1 MNDTTMLHEGFITT
15 KEASRLFKYT
25 PSYLAHLIRIKKI
38 HAYRLGRSWLIEQN
52 SLLYFI
58 EHRGKGDIKSIH
70 SSTHQHVPQEHDAY
84 RASIDSVAVPLLP
97 LHTVSTAQQSVS
109 DGMRHLSQK
118 WRRVAFMAIS
128 LAAIVAMTVFGF
140 GVMTVTSPTL
150 SQAIGTLE
158 TLPGSMGRM
167 HLALGKFVIMA
178 THAVIAADVAL
189 AYGIAAAAPITAHV
203 TAQILISIGG
213 TLSSAT
219 AHISAQMASVL
230 AYRVQ

>member
-38 HAYRLGRSWLIEQN
+38 QAHRLGRSWLIEQD
-52 SLLYFI
+52 SLRYFI
-58 EHRGKGDIKSIH
+58 EHRGKEDIKSIRPSAH
-70 SSTHQHVPQEHDAY
+70 PHVPQEHDTH
-84 RASIDSVAVPLLP
+84 RASIGVVAVPLLP
-97 LHTVSTAQQSVS
+97 LHTITAAQQSVS

-118 WRRVAFMAIS
+118 WRMVAFMAIP
-128 LAAIVAMTVFGF
+128 LAIVAMTVFGF

-150 SQAIGTLE
+150 SQAIDTLE
-158 TLPGSMGRM
+158 TLPGSMSRM
-167 HLALGKFVIMA
+167 HLALGKFVIAA

-189 AYGIAAAAPITAHV
+189 AYGIAAAAPATAHV
-203 TAQILISIGG
+203 TVQILISIGD

-219 AHISAQMASVL
+219 AHISAQVASVL
-230 AYRVQ
+230 AYSIH